1 MKLFNSALN
10 IFFIFS
16 FLISAPA
23 FSQEHGSK
31 KGEITLASVSSDIWG
46 SYTISQMLFP
56 NEQWKFFVVVVPKD
70 VRQGT
75 LIEMAK
81 DFYSKF
87 PKTRARFFS
96 DEKYVQQFVD
106 RDRYVNDRTGSVAK
120 VDYPDS
126 TWVKNHLLGNINNRS
141 KKFSRHW
148 MLENRYGSRIE
159 LLP

>member
-1 MKLFNSALN
+1 MELFSRSLK
-10 IFFIFS
+10 IICIFS
-16 FLISAPA
+16 FLISASVFA
-23 FSQEHGSK
+23 QEHGPK
-31 KGEITLASVSSDIWG
+31 KGEITLASIPSTVWG

-56 NEQWKFFVVVVPKD
+56 NEQWKFYVVVVPKD

-96 DEKYVQQFVD
+96 DQKHIQQFVN
-106 RDRYVNDRTGSVAK
+106 RDRYVNDRTGSVNEVA
-120 VDYPDS
+120 YPDT

-141 KKFSRHW
+141 KEYSRHW

>member
-1 MKLFNSALN
+1 MKFLSSKLKLVL
-10 IFFIFS
+10 ILLL
-16 FLISAPA
+16 LISAPA
-23 FSQEHGSK
+23 FSQERGPE
-31 KGEITLASVSSDIWG
+31 KGEITLASVPSEIWG

-56 NEQWKFFVVVVPKD
+56 NEQWRFYVVVVPKD

-96 DEKYVQQFVD
+96 DKKHIQQYVD
-106 RDRYVNDRTGSVAK
+106 RDRYVNDRTGNVAE
-120 VDYPDS
+120 VAFPDS

-141 KKFSRHW
+141 KKYNRQW